1 MPLGTFGYDD
11 FTIDW
16 YEVFMAWG
24 LDLAELKQLAMNSIL
39 FSSMSE
45 EEKQVNYGH
54 RFQPLCFQNISNIS
68 NNFINIL

>member
-1 MPLGTFGYDD
+1 MPVGTFGYDD

-45 EEKQVNYGH
+45 EEKQVNCRQRGIDFLNI
-54 RFQPLCFQNISNIS
+54 FQPIGFE
-68 NNFINIL
+68 NFNAI